1 MEEDRALAVAV
12 ELDMRGVSCR
22 LERDAKSDYHLRV
35 ALPCD
40 REAMW
45 DLHGD
50 LLEAR
55 VLRAGALVGFVPL
68 PVPIELSD
76 QSLAELIA
84 VQRYEQLSTSSRSG
98 SLADPAQR
106 HRSRRTMRAAAVSGR
121 SSASCW
127 ASWPSC
133 WCCTSST
140 AGRDRPQVSPVR
152 VSGPVAGCC
161 S

>member
-12 ELDMRGVSCR
+12 ELDVRGVSCR
-22 LERDAKSDYHLRV
+22 LERDAESDYHLRV

-68 PVPIELSD
+68 PVRIELSD

-98 SLADPAQR
+98 SLADPGQR
-106 HRSRRTMRAAAVSGR
+106 RRSPRHDASRRRVWPVFWLLLGMLVVLLVLYLLDGR
-121 SSASCW
+121 
-127 ASWPSC
+127 
-133 WCCTSST
+133 T
-140 AGRDRPQVSPVR
+140 
-152 VSGPVAGCC
+152 
-161 S
+161 

>member
-55 VLRAGALVGFVPL
+55 VLQAGAPVGFVPL

-106 HRSRRTMRAAAVSGR
+106 RRRRHGASRRRVRPVCCLLLAILVAPLVLYLLDGR
-121 SSASCW
+121 
-127 ASWPSC
+127 
-133 WCCTSST
+133 T
-140 AGRDRPQVSPVR
+140 
-152 VSGPVAGCC
+152 
-161 S
+161 

>member
-1 MEEDRALAVAV
+1 MEEDRELAVAV
-12 ELDMRGVSCR
+12 ELDIRGVSCR
-22 LERDAKSDYHLRV
+22 LERDAESDYHLRV

-84 VQRYEQLSTSSRSG
+84 VQRYEQLSTSSPVR
-98 SLADPAQR
+98 L
-106 HRSRRTMRAAAVSGR
+106 
-121 SSASCW
+121 
-127 ASWPSC
+127 
-133 WCCTSST
+133 
-140 AGRDRPQVSPVR
+140 AGRPRPAPPQP
-152 VSGPVAGCC
+152 PPWCEPPPCPAGLLAPAGHPGRPAGALPPRRPDVTDQK
-161 S
+161 

>member
-1 MEEDRALAVAV
+1 MEEDRALAVAM
-12 ELDMRGVSCR
+12 ELDIWGVSCR
-22 LERDAKSDYHLRV
+22 LERDAESDYHLRV

-84 VQRYEQLSTSSRSG
+84 TQRYEQLSTSSRSG

-106 HRSRRTMRAAAVSGR
+106 RRSRRHGASRRRVWPVFCLLLAILAVLLVLYLLDGR
-121 SSASCW
+121 
-127 ASWPSC
+127 
-133 WCCTSST
+133 T
-140 AGRDRPQVSPVR
+140 
-152 VSGPVAGCC
+152 
-161 S
+161 